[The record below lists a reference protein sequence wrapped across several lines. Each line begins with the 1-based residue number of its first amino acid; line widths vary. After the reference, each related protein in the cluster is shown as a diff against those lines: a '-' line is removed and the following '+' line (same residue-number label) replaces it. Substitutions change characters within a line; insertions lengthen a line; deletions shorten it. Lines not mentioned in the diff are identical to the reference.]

1 MTTAVPEAKSPLPGT
16 HLGLSAEDL
25 AAIARGTVTPNIA
38 ARAQEALASLSDPR
52 ENAIRRMAEES
63 FHRDGELEIDAGALL
78 SEGDDNGTY
87 LLAWRWVDFAGTP
100 LDKEA
105 DWLGEIPDSA
115 DGWDLI
121 TENQEAKAAAVA
133 NDLSRKLQEV
143 IHGSLLRVLV
153 GGNRQEAMA
162 AAEADMMTFMSG
174 LACGASDTEPRA
186 IMARTIEAAFDA
198 YPELGRGAT
207 APRAGR

>member
-1 MTTAVPEAKSPLPGT
+1 MTTAAPEAKSPLPGT

-25 AAIARGTVTPNIA
+25 AAIARGTVTPDIA
-38 ARAQEALASLSDPR
+38 ARAQEALASLTDPR
-52 ENAIRRMAEES
+52 ENAIRRIAEES

-105 DWLGEIPDSA
+105 DWLSEVPGSA
-115 DGWDLI
+115 DSWDLI
-121 TENQEAKAAAVA
+121 TENQPTAEEVAGKLSAHLCDVIRAA
-133 NDLSRKLQEV
+133 
-143 IHGSLLRVLV
+143 LLRALA
-153 GGNRQEAMA
+153 GATRQDAMA
-162 AAEADMMTFMSG
+162 AAENEMITFMGG
-174 LACGASDTEPRA
+174 LACGAGDTEPRA
-186 IMARTIEAAFDA
+186 IMARTIEAAFDE
-198 YPELGRGAT
+198 YPELGRGAS